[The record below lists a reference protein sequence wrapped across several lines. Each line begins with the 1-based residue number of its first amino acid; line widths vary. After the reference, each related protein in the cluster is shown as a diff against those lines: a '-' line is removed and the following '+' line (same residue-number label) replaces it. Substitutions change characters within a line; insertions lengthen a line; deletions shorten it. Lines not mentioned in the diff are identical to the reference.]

1 MRIVFA
7 GTPEFA
13 AAHLAALLEAG
24 ETVAAVYTQPDR
36 PAGRGQRLRE
46 SPVKQLAAARGIP
59 VLQPESLRGAEAAE
73 ALAHI
78 APDLMV
84 VVAYGLLLPRAVLAT
99 PRLGCV
105 NVHASLLPRWR
116 GAAPIQR
123 AILAGDTES
132 GVSLMQMDEG
142 LDTGPVLRTVRC
154 PIAPRDTAATLH
166 DRLAALGA
174 RALVQLVRDLRE
186 SPVAAVP
193 QTEAGVTY
201 ARKIERAEAE
211 IDWQDDAA
219 AIERRVRAFNPW
231 PVARTTL
238 GGEVLRVW
246 EAEALVGEGPGEAR
260 VGAGPGAE
268 PGGALGGGG
277 RGAGPGEV
285 LAAGREGIEV
295 ATGAGRLRVTLMQLP
310 GGRPIRAADYLNAHP
325 SPVGAVLGRAH

>member
-7 GTPEFA
+7 GTPEFS

-24 ETVAAVYTQPDR
+24 EAVVAVYTQPDR

-46 SPVKQLAAARGIP
+46 SAVKQLAAARGIP
-59 VLQPESLRGAEAAE
+59 VLQPETLRGAEAAE
-73 ALAHI
+73 ALARL

-123 AILAGDTES
+123 AILAGDAES

-142 LDTGPVLRTVRC
+142 LDTGPVLCTVRC

-174 RALVQLVRDLRE
+174 GALVQLVQDLHE
-186 SPVAAVP
+186 GPVAAVP
-193 QTEAGVTY
+193 QPAEGVTY
-201 ARKIERAEAE
+201 ARKIEREEAE
-211 IDWQDDAA
+211 IDWREDAA
-219 AIERRVRAFNPW
+219 ALERRVRAFNPW

-325 SPVGAVLGRAH
+325 SPVGAVLGRPG